1 MMKGGCSG
9 GNLRYEQMKKLQ
21 AILLKTL
28 RKLYAKAFIAE
39 LSPYDRGVTD
49 FNQASELIYDLLVS
63 GKPCMVARFGAFELN
78 VVVNYCGVSREKHSM
93 WDFIK
98 GNELQWWWN
107 ESSLL
112 KLQTNAGVFPMSH
125 QLAARFSK
133 LMLEDMKHVDILGSW
148 LRNEQLMIDEYC
160 LKLRKVTLMAL
171 EPYWATNPWTRA
183 LEGKKVLVI
192 HPFASL
198 IELQYAEKRELLFQD
213 KRVLPSFEMKTLKA
227 VQSIGGESEFKDWF
241 EALDWMKTR
250 MDATDY
256 DIALIGCGAYGFPLA
271 AHAKRM
277 GKQSVHLGGALQ
289 LLFGIKGKRWENPN
303 YGVREWGIANG
314 LYCHLMN
321 EAWVRPSDAD
331 RPACADKVE
340 DACYW

>member
-1 MMKGGCSG
+1 MNGI
-9 GNLRYEQMKKLQ
+9 QII
-21 AILLKTL
+21 ALKAL
-28 RKLYAKAFIAE
+28 RKLYAKAFIGE
-39 LSPYDRGVTD
+39 LPPYDRGVTD
-49 FNQASELIYDLLVS
+49 FNQASELIYDLLLS

-93 WDFIK
+93 WDFIR

-107 ESSLL
+107 EFSQL

-125 QLAARFSK
+125 QLAARFSE
-133 LMLEDMKHVDILGSW
+133 LMLEDMKQVDILGSW
-148 LRNEQLMIDEYC
+148 QRNEQILIDEYC
-160 LKLRKVTLMAL
+160 LKLQKVTLMAL
-171 EPYWATNPWTRA
+171 EPYWAVKPWTRA

-198 IELQYAEKRELLFQD
+198 IESQYAEKRELLFQD
-213 KRVLPSFEMKTLKA
+213 KRVLPNFELKTLQA
-227 VQSIGGESEFKDWF
+227 VQSIGGESDFKDWF

-289 LLFGIKGKRWENPN
+289 LLFGIRGKRWDDPSYGRETLQDKGSYLRLFNLNWVYAGEKYKPVHASDIEN
-303 YGVREWGIANG
+303 G
-314 LYCHLMN
+314 
-321 EAWVRPSDAD
+321 
-331 RPACADKVE
+331 
-340 DACYW
+340 CYW

>member
-1 MMKGGCSG
+1 MDTSIVIKESDPMNGV
-9 GNLRYEQMKKLQ
+9 QII
-21 AILLKTL
+21 ALKAL
-28 RKLYAKAFIAE
+28 RKLYAKAFIGE
-39 LSPYDRGVTD
+39 LLPYDRGVTD

-63 GKPCMVARFGAFELN
+63 GKPCMVARFGAFELK
-78 VVVNYCGVSREKHSM
+78 VVVNYCGVSREKHSL
-93 WDFIK
+93 WDFIR

-133 LMLEDMKHVDILGSW
+133 LMLEDMKQVDILGSW
-148 LRNEQLMIDEYC
+148 QRNEQMMIDQYC
-160 LKLRKVTLMAL
+160 LKLQKVTLLAL
-171 EPYWATNPWTRA
+171 EPYWAIKPWTRA

-198 IELQYAEKRELLFQD
+198 IESQYAQKRELLFQD
-213 KRVLPSFEMKTLKA
+213 KRVLPSFELKTLQA

-256 DIALIGCGAYGFPLA
+256 DVALIGCGAYGFPLA

-289 LLFGIKGKRWENPN
+289 LLFGIRGKRWDDPSYGKETLQDKGSYLQLFNLNWVYPGEKYKPVHANDIEN
-303 YGVREWGIANG
+303 G
-314 LYCHLMN
+314 
-321 EAWVRPSDAD
+321 
-331 RPACADKVE
+331 
-340 DACYW
+340 CYW